1 MKSLF
6 FFNKRRIGLIWMLGL
21 MVLVIAGLIAGVRI
35 FSQGLWLTNMSDLTP
50 WGLWITIDLSSI
62 ALGAGAFLFSAS
74 VYLLRIKRW
83 IPIAR
88 TAVFI
93 GLIGYSMAVLTL
105 LLDIGRPDR
114 FWHAIAFWNIHS
126 PLWEVTMCVTLY
138 LMVLLL
144 EVLPIVGEAPWF
156 KQRWPFVSDKLHQV
170 HKFSP
175 FLAIAGLL
183 LSLMHQSSLGATYG
197 ILVARPVLYRP
208 SMAMMFLLSAMAA
221 GPAFTVLVSKVAS
234 HLTKAA
240 VVDRELLDDVS
251 HKIGWVLVAYL
262 YVRVWDLLAQLYTYT
277 PGRTEGLNLLFSG
290 PLSINFWVGEIGL
303 GIIFPMVILLTARF
317 RRYERAQLLALL
329 LVAAGLVAHRW
340 NTNMVGQMLAYQ
352 VNPFSSLPVYTHYV
366 PSLIEI
372 VAGLGVI
379 SYGALAISLG
389 IQYLGIIDHRK
400 AAPETETAET
410 AVLVATS

>member
-1 MKSLF
+1 M
-6 FFNKRRIGLIWMLGL
+6 
-21 MVLVIAGLIAGVRI
+21 
-35 FSQGLWLTNMSDLTP
+35 
-50 WGLWITIDLSSI
+50 
-62 ALGAGAFLFSAS
+62 
-74 VYLLRIKRW
+74 
-83 IPIAR
+83 PIAK

-105 LLDIGRPDR
+105 MLDIGRPDR

-138 LMVLLL
+138 LTVLLL
-144 EVLPIVGEAPWF
+144 EVLPMVGEANWF
-156 KQRWPFVSDKLHQV
+156 KQRWPFVGNKLHQI
-170 HKFSP
+170 HKLSP

-234 HLTKAA
+234 YLTKAA
-240 VVDRELLDDVS
+240 VVDRELLDEVS
-251 HKIGWVLVAYL
+251 HIIGWVLVAYL
-262 YVRVWDLLAQLYTYT
+262 YVRVWDVLAQLYTYQ
-277 PGRTEGLNLLFSG
+277 PGRNEGLNLLFSG
-290 PLSINFWVGEIGL
+290 PLAVNFWVGEIGL
-303 GIIFPMVILLTARF
+303 GIIIPMVILLTTRF
-317 RRYERAQLLALL
+317 RRYERAQLLALF

-340 NTNMVGQMLAYQ
+340 DTNMVGQILALQ

-372 VAGLGVI
+372 LAGLGVI
-379 SYGALAISLG
+379 SYGALAITLG
-389 IQYLGIIDHRK
+389 IQYLGIIDHSQ
-400 AAPETETAET
+400 AAPETEEVET
-410 AVLVATS
+410 AVVAATD

>member
-1 MKSLF
+1 MNVLKLF
-6 FFNKRRIGLIWMLGL
+6 DKRRIGLIWLFGL
-21 MVLVIAGLIAGVRI
+21 MVLIVTGIMAGVRI
-35 FSQGLWLTNMSDLTP
+35 FTQGLWLTNMSDVTP

-83 IPIAR
+83 IPIAK

-114 FWHAIAFWNIHS
+114 FWHALAFWNIHS

-138 LMVLLL
+138 LTVLLL
-144 EVLPIVGEAPWF
+144 EVLPIVGEAGWF
-156 KQRWPFVSDKLHQV
+156 KQRWPFVGNKLHQI
-170 HKFSP
+170 HKLSP
-175 FLAIAGLL
+175 FLAIVGLL

-197 ILVARPVLYRP
+197 ILLARPVLYKP
-208 SMAMMFLLSAMAA
+208 GMAMMFLLSAMAA
-221 GPAFTVLVSKVAS
+221 GPAFTILVSKVAS

-240 VVDRELLDDVS
+240 VVDRELLDEVS
-251 HKIGWVLVAYL
+251 HIVGWVLVAYL
-262 YVRVWDLLAQLYTYT
+262 YVRVWDVLAQIYTYT
-277 PGRTEGLNLLFSG
+277 PGRNEGLNLLFRG
-290 PLSINFWVGEIGL
+290 PLAVNFWVGEIGL
-303 GIIFPMVILLTARF
+303 GIIVPMVILLTARF

-329 LVAAGLVAHRW
+329 LVAAGLVAFRW
-340 NTNMVGQMLAYQ
+340 DTNMVGQMLALQ
-352 VNPFSSLPVYTHYV
+352 VNPFSSIPVYTHYV

-400 AAPETETAET
+400 AALETEELEPVVFAGTD
-410 AVLVATS
+410 

>member
-1 MKSLF
+1 MKRLTIF
-6 FFNKRRIGLIWMLGL
+6 TRRRIGFLWILGL
-21 MVLVIAGLIAGVRI
+21 LALLVTGLIAGVRI
-35 FSQGLWLTNMSDLTP
+35 FTQGLWLTNMSDLTP

-62 ALGAGAFLFSAS
+62 GLGAGAFLFSAA

-93 GLIGYSMAVLTL
+93 GLIGYTMAVLTL

-138 LMVLLL
+138 LTVLLL

-156 KQRWPFVSDKLHQV
+156 KQRWPQVGSKLHQI
-170 HKFSP
+170 HKLSP
-175 FLAIAGLL
+175 FLAVAGLL

-221 GPAFTVLVSKVAS
+221 GPAFTVLVSKVAG
-234 HLTKAA
+234 HLTEAA
-240 VVDRELLDDVS
+240 IVDRELLDEVS
-251 HKIGWVLVAYL
+251 QKVGWVLVVYL
-262 YVRVWDLLAQLYTYT
+262 YVRVWDLLAQLYTYS
-277 PGRTEGLNLLFSG
+277 PGRTEGLNLLFRG
-290 PLSINFWVGEIGL
+290 PLAVNFWVGEIGL
-303 GIIFPMVILLTARF
+303 GIILPMIILLTSRF

-329 LVAAGLVAHRW
+329 LVAAGLVAYRW
-340 NTNMVGQMLAYQ
+340 DTNMVGQMLAYQ

-372 VAGLGVI
+372 AAGLGVI

-389 IQYLGIIDHRK
+389 IQYLGIVNHHP
-400 AAPETETAET
+400 AESEAEALET
-410 AVLVATS
+410 AVLAATS